1 MPKIEDDKQEKEEAN
16 DEKNQA
22 EVKGAPEYYIF
33 KLETR
38 DAWQE
43 GIINYGKQWYF
54 KPYSSLL
61 SPLDNETLKLNAT
74 HRINHSGEMS

>member
-38 DAWQE
+38 NAWQE
-43 GIINYGKQWYF
+43 GFKNYGKQWCF
-54 KPYSSLL
+54 KPYSSEIF
-61 SPLDNETLKLNAT
+61 PLDDEILKLNAT
-74 HRINHSGEMS
+74 QRINHSGEMS